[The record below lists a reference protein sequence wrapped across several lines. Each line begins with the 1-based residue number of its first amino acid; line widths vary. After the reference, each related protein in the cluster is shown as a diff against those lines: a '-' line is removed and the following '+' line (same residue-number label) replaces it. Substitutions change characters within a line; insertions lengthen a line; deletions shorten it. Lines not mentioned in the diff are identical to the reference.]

1 MHKTRIM
8 NKKAKTSS
16 GMTFNK
22 TPRSLALPSIK
33 KYNSM
38 VERSVNM
45 TFLIPLF
52 NS

>member
-1 MHKTRIM
+1 MYKTIIM
-8 NKKAKTSS
+8 NKNPKIGSE
-16 GMTFNK
+16 
-22 TPRSLALPSIK
+22 RSLVIPSIK

-38 VERSVNM
+38 VERSVSM